1 MAMTP
6 QDLLAAAR
14 GVVPEV
20 TPAEA
25 ADRARREANVKFIDV
40 RDDNEWAKGH
50 IPDALHITRGM
61 LEFKIGNLVPDRAV
75 PLVLY

>member
-14 GVVPEV
+14 TVVPEV
-20 TPAEA
+20 GPAEA
-25 ADRARREANVKFIDV
+25 AERARREAGLKFIDV

-50 IPDALHITRGM
+50 IPDAIHITRGM
-61 LEFKIGNLVPDRAV
+61 LEFKIANLVPDRGAG
-75 PLVLY
+75 LVLY